1 MHTSEHI
8 LKPKLKNIQNIVNKR
23 QMLQFP
29 YADKL
34 SEVKQRITMEIK
46 IGLQDNKNISYQNL

>member
-1 MHTSEHI
+1 
-8 LKPKLKNIQNIVNKR
+8 
-23 QMLQFP
+23 MLQFP

-46 IGLQDNKNISYQNL
+46 TGLQDNKNISYQNL